1 MEDELGSE
9 PERLGGGLERGE
21 LVIPLRSS
29 PQRVTGM
36 GAGGAGGSTGA
47 YSGEV
52 TLPEVP
58 ALRWDGLGKWEA
70 LPGGGGRLEGV
81 SWAWACVTGPPP
93 SLPPLQHPG
102 FHLKE
107 EGRPNI
113 TLSPAPPPPSHLS
126 TVTWQEARGRGETGK
141 EGGCGSFQTS
151 SPPGG
156 TIIPCLPSIPSGHP
170 GDRQTPTAASPQARQ
185 CNDQGGSLPWHPG
198 LTLAP
203 PVP

>member
-58 ALRWDGLGKWEA
+58 ALGTGWIRQVGGLAWGWRAAGGSELGLG
-70 LPGGGGRLEGV
+70 LCDR
-81 SWAWACVTGPPP
+81 P
-93 SLPPLQHPG
+93 SP
-102 FHLKE
+102 
-107 EGRPNI
+107 
-113 TLSPAPPPPSHLS
+113 
-126 TVTWQEARGRGETGK
+126 
-141 EGGCGSFQTS
+141 
-151 SPPGG
+151 
-156 TIIPCLPSIPSGHP
+156 
-170 GDRQTPTAASPQARQ
+170 
-185 CNDQGGSLPWHPG
+185 
-198 LTLAP
+198 
-203 PVP
+203 